1 MSLFR
6 NEAIEAKRLRLWGEV
21 RLAQPPSLTIWTV
34 VLTLLCAVL
43 ATTLI
48 FGRYTRKETVP
59 GFLIPEAG
67 VVQVRTVQS
76 GRIAR
81 VLVRDGQAV
90 AEGAP
95 LIEFTSDIASI
106 GQGPMLDVQLAETGH
121 QEASLESRRAAV
133 AQGYADDRRRLADQ
147 VAAHRRSRAILESQR
162 RVQVEALALS
172 EADAER
178 LSQLQARGYAPAPR
192 STPGAA
198 PFWRNAWPS
207 PTSTAVCRSSTA
219 PRLIFK
225 VRWPLFLQGRPR
237 TSPRSLGTDPA
248 WRNGAPSLK
257 WRAAMSSGL
266 RSRARSRPYRR
277 ESACCRPAR
286 FPSSPSR
293 PKARPWKLGCWCRR
307 ALRVF

>member
-121 QEASLESRRAAV
+121 QEASLESRRAAGISSV
-133 AQGYADDRRRLADQ
+133 KS
-147 VAAHRRSRAILESQR
+147 RSD
-162 RVQVEALALS
+162 ALIASCFEYSAFASTCQLS
-172 EADAER
+172 RD
-178 LSQLQARGYAPAPR
+178 
-192 STPGAA
+192 TP
-198 PFWRNAWPS
+198 PS
-207 PTSTAVCRSSTA
+207 AV
-219 PRLIFK
+219 
-225 VRWPLFLQGRPR
+225 
-237 TSPRSLGTDPA
+237 
-248 WRNGAPSLK
+248 
-257 WRAAMSSGL
+257 
-266 RSRARSRPYRR
+266 
-277 ESACCRPAR
+277 
-286 FPSSPSR
+286 
-293 PKARPWKLGCWCRR
+293 
-307 ALRVF
+307 